1 MNSSTSVA
9 QRLELWTFNPRV
21 AGSNPV
27 EGV

>member
-1 MNSSTSVA
+1 MLINASVA